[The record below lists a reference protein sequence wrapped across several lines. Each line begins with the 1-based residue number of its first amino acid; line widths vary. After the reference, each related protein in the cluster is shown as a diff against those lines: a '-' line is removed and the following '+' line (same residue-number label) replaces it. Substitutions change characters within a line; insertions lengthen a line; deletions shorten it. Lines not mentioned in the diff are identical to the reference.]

1 MTPSPTESMKSTP
14 PRSNT
19 MSTRPSPTRLT
30 TAWRSRGAVA
40 NSSSPV
46 TATTVQ
52 SPLGDT
58 SSANSTAASLPDGSQ
73 EPIPTCTAVTTP
85 TQPVHLSA
93 PPTRR
98 PNRPAVQD
106 RHGPRLRHRS
116 RLGHPPPGRDPRL
129 VHLEELPPRP
139 ASFGQLVRP
148 LPEALAARFGAQP
161 LWSHQAAAI
170 DLARAGRSVAIATGT
185 ASGKSL
191 CYQIPIAEAAVAPI
205 RPGTSLLLFPTKAL
219 AQDQLRAISGF
230 DVPGLVAVT
239 YDGDTGPSERT
250 WARANANVVLTNPEM
265 LHHGVLP
272 HHQRWATFLMRLQ
285 YVVVDELHVLRGVF
299 GTHVAHLLRRL
310 RRLCAHYGS
319 DPTFVFSS
327 ATIGQPG
334 RLASQLCGK
343 EVAEITDDGS
353 PRGRRTFVLWN
364 PAAELGTDAA
374 HARAV
379 LPTRRPRAARTRP
392 GRRPSANRQT
402 AAIMA
407 ELIGQGRRTIAFC
420 RSRKGTELVA
430 AEVRRRLPPE
440 LADRVRPYRGGY
452 LTGERRLIES
462 ELFGG
467 QLRGVVATTALELGI
482 DVGGLDACVLDGFP
496 GTIASMWQQ
505 AGRAGRQTQDAIVV
519 LVAGDDQLDQWLMS
533 HPDQVFARPP
543 EPAVINPA
551 NPYVLNAHLACAAY
565 ERPLSHADERWWP
578 ERARRRGAGPGRR
591 RPPQDPAAALRR
603 PRRAAWPCGRPG
615 DGPAMPWACA
625 TGRPTRC
632 ASPWPTA
639 RSSAPSITAAPGA
652 WCTRVPSTSIRARPT
667 GSPNSIWTTARP
679 SSSPATAAS
688 GPSRAASPT
697 SPSSTRNARR
707 QVGASRL
714 SLGAVQVTSQVVG
727 YRRFDTSTGELLGT
741 EELFLPPG
749 ELTTR
754 AFWYTI
760 EPEVLAE
767 AGISPAALGGTLHA
781 AEHAAIGLLPLFT
794 ICDRWDVGGVS
805 TPFQLETGRPTI
817 VIYDGYPG
825 GAGIA
830 ELGYDNADRHLE
842 ATLEV
847 IQSCPC
853 DSGCPSC
860 VQSPKCGNGNDP
872 LDKAGAIAMLRAI
885 TTLIA
890 PSS

>member
-1 MTPSPTESMKSTP
+1 M
-14 PRSNT
+14 
-19 MSTRPSPTRLT
+19 
-30 TAWRSRGAVA
+30 A
-40 NSSSPV
+40 PV
-46 TATTVQ
+46 
-52 SPLGDT
+52 
-58 SSANSTAASLPDGSQ
+58 
-73 EPIPTCTAVTTP
+73 
-85 TQPVHLSA
+85 
-93 PPTRR
+93 
-98 PNRPAVQD
+98 
-106 RHGPRLRHRS
+106 
-116 RLGHPPPGRDPRL
+116 
-129 VHLEELPPRP
+129 
-139 ASFGQLVRP
+139 
-148 LPEALAARFGAQP
+148 
-161 LWSHQAAAI
+161 
-170 DLARAGRSVAIATGT
+170 
-185 ASGKSL
+185 
-191 CYQIPIAEAAVAPI
+191 

-239 YDGDTGPSERT
+239 YDGDTGPAERT

-310 RRLCAHYGS
+310 RRLCAHYGA

-343 EVAEITDDGS
+343 DVAEITDDGS

-364 PAAELGTDAA
+364 PAVELAA
-374 HARAV
+374 DDTGSTGSTGPGASDSGR
-379 LPTRRPRAARTRP
+379 

-452 LTGERRLIES
+452 LAGERRLIES

-533 HPDQVFARPP
+533 HPDQVFARAP

-578 ERARRRGAGPGRR
+578 EVLDEGVRALVVDDR
-591 RPPQDPAAALRR
+591 LKIR
-603 PRRAAWPCGRPG
+603 PRRFGGRQEPMAVWAARGWPSHAVGLRNGSSHEVRIALADGTLIGTVDHGR
-615 DGPAMPWACA
+615 A
-625 TGRPTRC
+625 GRMVH
-632 ASPWPTA
+632 
-639 RSSAPSITAAPGA
+639 PGA
-652 WCTRVPSTSIRARPT
+652 IYLHQGQTYRVAQLDLDDGAAIVEPSD
-667 GSPNSIWTTARP
+667 GGEWTQPRSVTDITILDQDR
-679 SSSPATAAS
+679 T
-688 GPSRAASPT
+688 
-697 SPSSTRNARR
+697 R
-707 QVGASRL
+707 QVGASQL

-727 YRRFDTSTGELLGT
+727 YRRFDTATGELLGT

-760 EPEVLAE
+760 EPAVLAE

-794 ICDRWDVGGVS
+794 ICDRWDVGRGVH
-805 TPFQLETGRPTI
+805 PLPAR
-817 VIYDGYPG
+817 DGS
-825 GAGIA
+825 AHH
-830 ELGYDNADRHLE
+830 RHLRR
-842 ATLEV
+842 L
-847 IQSCPC
+847 
-853 DSGCPSC
+853 SGRRRHRRAG
-860 VQSPKCGNGNDP
+860 VRQRRSPPRSHPRGHRILSVRHG
-872 LDKAGAIAMLRAI
+872 LSLVRAI
-885 TTLIA
+885 PQMRQRERAIGQGRRHRHAGGHHQPHCSLVMTASASRSTSGTRL
-890 PSS
+890 PTSGRSVRHR

>member
-1 MTPSPTESMKSTP
+1 MA
-14 PRSNT
+14 
-19 MSTRPSPTRLT
+19 L
-30 TAWRSRGAVA
+30 
-40 NSSSPV
+40 V
-46 TATTVQ
+46 TATD
-52 SPLGDT
+52 LD
-58 SSANSTAASLPDGSQ
+58 SAIHHLAA
-73 EPIPTCTAVTTP
+73 
-85 TQPVHLSA
+85 
-93 PPTRR
+93 
-98 PNRPAVQD
+98 
-106 RHGPRLRHRS
+106 
-116 RLGHPPPGRDPRL
+116 DPRL

-139 ASFGQLVRP
+139 ASFGRLACP
-148 LPEALAARFGAQP
+148 LPAAVASRFATLP

-185 ASGKSL
+185 ASGKSR
-191 CYQIPIAEAAVAPI
+191 CYQIPIAEASVTPV

-239 YDGDTGPSERT
+239 YDGDTGASERT
-250 WARANANVVLTNPEM
+250 WARANANVMLTNPEM

-272 HHQRWATFLMRLQ
+272 HHQRWATFLMRLA
-285 YVVVDELHVLRGVF
+285 YVVVDELHVLRGMF

-310 RRLCAHYGS
+310 RRLCADYGS
-319 DPTFVFSS
+319 DPTFIFSS

-343 EVAEITDDGS
+343 EVAEITEDGS
-353 PRGRRTFVLWN
+353 PQGRRTFVLWN
-364 PAAELGTDAA
+364 PAVELGTDGSHPGDLSDSSDLS
-374 HARAV
+374 HAG
-379 LPTRRPRAARTRP
+379 P

-452 LTGERRLIES
+452 LTDERRLIES

-505 AGRAGRQTQDAIVV
+505 AGRAGRQTQDAIIF

-533 HPDQVFARPP
+533 HPDQVFTRPP

-578 ERARRRGAGPGRR
+578 DVLDEGVRALVVDDR
-591 RPPQDPAAALRR
+591 LKIR
-603 PRRAAWPCGRPG
+603 PRRFGGRDEPLAVWAARGWPSHAVGLRNG
-615 DGPAMPWACA
+615 SSHEV
-625 TGRPTRC
+625 RI
-632 ASPWPTA
+632 A
-639 RSSAPSITAAPGA
+639 RSDGTLIGTVDHGRAGRMVHPGAIYLHQGQTYRVAQLDLDDGAAIVEPSDGGEWTQPRSITDITILDQER
-652 WCTRVPSTSIRARPT
+652 TRP
-667 GSPNSIWTTARP
+667 
-679 SSSPATAAS
+679 
-688 GPSRAASPT
+688 
-697 SPSSTRNARR
+697 
-707 QVGASRL
+707 VGASRL
-714 SLGAVQVTSQVVG
+714 SLGAVQVSSQVVG
-727 YRRFDTSTGELLGT
+727 YRRFETSTGQLLGT

-847 IQSCPC
+847 IESCPC
-853 DSGCPSC
+853 DTGCPSC
-860 VQSPKCGNGNDP
+860 VQSPKCGNGNDL
-872 LDKAGAIAMLRAI
+872 LDKDGAIAMLQAI
-885 TTLIA
+885 TRLIA